1 MSGADEELDKAI
13 AALELLATRLE
24 AAPAGELPTAFV
36 EAAGVSAAVVD
47 DVVEPSARAA
57 WHASLNAA
65 LAGTCTDTY
74 ARSVS
79 ARSEEEGLA
88 KKEAV
93 ARGSACAACGAGL
106 GEEEQERRRDCVHR
120 CGVMFCGVECW
131 RKGRRRHAEEGCDVL
146 RRRRMLKRV
155 GLASV
160 DEEFF

>member
-1 MSGADEELDKAI
+1 MSCDEDLDKAI
-13 AALELLATRLE
+13 ASLESLAARLE
-24 AAPAGELPTAFV
+24 SAPAAELPAALV

-65 LAGTCTDTY
+65 LVGTCTNTY
-74 ARSVS
+74 ARPVS
-79 ARSEEEGLA
+79 ARTAEEGFA

-93 ARGSACAACGAGL
+93 TSGSACAACGAGL
-106 GEEEQERRRDCVHR
+106 GEEEQARRRDCVHR

-155 GLASV
+155 GLVSV
-160 DEEFF
+160 DEELF